1 MTVGAAQFAKLSA
14 LLLKF
19 YVVARVGE
27 TNR

>member
-14 LLLKF
+14 LLLEF

>member
-1 MTVGAAQFAKLSA
+1 MTAGVAQFAKLSA

-27 TNR
+27 TDQ